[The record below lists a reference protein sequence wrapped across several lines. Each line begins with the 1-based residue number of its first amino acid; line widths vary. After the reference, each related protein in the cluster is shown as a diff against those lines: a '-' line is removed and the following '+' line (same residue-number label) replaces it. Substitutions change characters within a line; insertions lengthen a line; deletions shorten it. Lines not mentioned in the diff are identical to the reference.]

1 VLLFIARR
9 LVWAGVLA
17 VVITL
22 VTFVIFFMVPNNG
35 ATLRVGRGSLARS
48 LQTQFS
54 LQGSLPEQY
63 AKFVGHLL
71 NGDFG
76 RSTRTRDQASDV
88 IKNALPVTASLV
100 IGGTLMFLLIAIPIG
115 ILSALRPRSRL
126 DRGSMVFV
134 LIGVSVHPVWLA
146 FVFSYVFGAKLHWFP
161 VGDYCN
167 FFADPHDH
175 CGGAV
180 DWARHMM
187 LPWLTYAFLFAALY
201 ARMLRAS
208 IIELLEDDFVR
219 TAYAKGSGTA
229 RVIRKHVLP
238 NAVLPMVAMLGMDIG
253 VAFAGSLFIESA
265 YGLPGLGQ
273 LLYASATA
281 SDLPVVMGVMI
292 VVSLAVAFC
301 TVLADVIVCILD
313 PRTNLRSSRD
323 PNRQK
328 LFGRSAAPVPQRATS
343 TTGAT

>member
-1 VLLFIARR
+1 MLLFIARR

-88 IKNALPVTASLV
+88 IRNALPVTASLV
-100 IGGTLMFLLIAIPIG
+100 IGGTIMFLLIAVPIG

-126 DRGSMVFV
+126 DKASMVFV

-208 IIELLEDDFVR
+208 IIELLDDDYVR
-219 TAYAKGSGTA
+219 TAYAKGAGSA

-292 VVSLAVAFC
+292 VVSIAVAFC
-301 TVLADVIVCILD
+301 TVFADVVACILD

-323 PNRQK
+323 
-328 LFGRSAAPVPQRATS
+328 RSAERMLRKKRVGVPARATP
-343 TTGAT
+343 TT

>member
-100 IGGTLMFLLIAIPIG
+100 IGGTIMFLLIAIPIG

-126 DRGSMVFV
+126 DKASMVFV

-208 IIELLEDDFVR
+208 IIELLDDDFVR
-219 TAYAKGSGTA
+219 TAYAKGAGSA

-238 NAVLPMVAMLGMDIG
+238 NAVLPMVAMLGMDVG

-265 YGLPGLGQ
+265 YGLPGIGQ

-292 VVSLAVAFC
+292 VVSIAVAVC
-301 TVLADVIVCILD
+301 TVTADVVAAILD

-323 PNRQK
+323 RSAER
-328 LFGRSAAPVPQRATS
+328 LFGKKRVRVPARATP
-343 TTGAT
+343 TT

>member
-88 IKNALPVTASLV
+88 IRNALPVTASLI

-126 DRGSMVFV
+126 DKASMVFV
-134 LIGVSVHPVWLA
+134 LIGVSVHPV
-146 FVFSYVFGAKLHWFP
+146 
-161 VGDYCN
+161 
-167 FFADPHDH
+167 
-175 CGGAV
+175 
-180 DWARHMM
+180 
-187 LPWLTYAFLFAALY
+187 
-201 ARMLRAS
+201 
-208 IIELLEDDFVR
+208 
-219 TAYAKGSGTA
+219 
-229 RVIRKHVLP
+229 
-238 NAVLPMVAMLGMDIG
+238 
-253 VAFAGSLFIESA
+253 
-265 YGLPGLGQ
+265 
-273 LLYASATA
+273 
-281 SDLPVVMGVMI
+281 
-292 VVSLAVAFC
+292 
-301 TVLADVIVCILD
+301 
-313 PRTNLRSSRD
+313 
-323 PNRQK
+323 
-328 LFGRSAAPVPQRATS
+328 
-343 TTGAT
+343 

>member
-1 VLLFIARR
+1 VILFIARR
-9 LVWAGVLA
+9 LLWAGMLA
-17 VVITL
+17 CVITL

-35 ATLRVGRGSLARS
+35 ATLRVGRGSLAQS

-63 AKFVGHLL
+63 AHFVGHLL

-88 IKNALPVTASLV
+88 ITHALPVTASLV
-100 IGGTLMFLLIAIPIG
+100 IGGTIMFLLIAFPIG
-115 ILSALRPRSRL
+115 ILTALRPRSRL

-134 LIGVSVHPVWLA
+134 LIGISVHPVWLS
-146 FVFSYVFGAKLHWFP
+146 FMFIYFFGAKLHLFP

-167 FFADPHDH
+167 FFADPHDR

-180 DWARHMM
+180 DWAHHLV

-208 IIELLEDDFVR
+208 IIELLDDDFVR
-219 TAYAKGSGTA
+219 TAHAKGASTA
-229 RVIRKHVLP
+229 RVVRTHVLP
-238 NAVLPMVAMLGMDIG
+238 NALLPIVAMLGMDVGI
-253 VAFAGSLFIESA
+253 AFAGALFIESA
-265 YGLPGLGQ
+265 YGLPGIGQ
-273 LLYASATA
+273 LLYSSATA

-292 VVSLAVAFC
+292 VVSLAVALC
-301 TVLADVIVCILD
+301 TVLADVVASILD
-313 PRTNLRSSRD
+313 PRTGLRGSRD
-323 PNRQK
+323 RRDLKTLQP
-328 LFGRSAAPVPQRATS
+328 GGAAVSARATS